1 MEALRLFMFGVLL
14 YLLVIVSLLFLS
26 LIIGFL
32 KLMYDF
38 FKYCITNDNFVLGF
52 LNIKK
57 LETEINPV

>member
-1 MEALRLFMFGVLL
+1 MEGLRLFMFGLLL
-14 YLLVIVSLLFLS
+14 YLLAIVSLLFLS
-26 LIIGFL
+26 LIIGFF
-32 KLMYDF
+32 KLLYDF